1 MRWKLLR
8 RRLSVSAPRMIV
20 RSRLPWPLRWAAVA
34 IMFGFSAALAL
45 WAFEFGKQFAGLDGG
60 AKEELA
66 TLRVELT
73 RLREEHEQA
82 RQVSNTAESLLKA
95 ERTAQERLALE
106 LRQAESD
113 KLTLQSELG
122 FFQKLLPTGA
132 EGIQLRGLQ
141 AEAKAPGEL
150 RYQMLVVQNG
160 KDSADFNGRYE
171 LQLAGSLDGKAWV
184 QTLPGGPRALQ
195 VKQVARVEGL
205 VEHPAAAVIKTVQ
218 VRVLDA
224 RGVTRAT
231 HTTRL

>member
-20 RSRLPWPLRWAAVA
+20 RSRLPWPLRWAALA

-45 WAFEFGKQFAGLDGG
+45 WAFEFGKQFAGLDRG

-66 TLRVELT
+66 TLHVELT
-73 RLREEHEQA
+73 RLRAEHEQA
-82 RQVSNTAESLLKA
+82 RHVADTAESLLKA
-95 ERTAQERLALE
+95 ERTAQEKLALQ
-106 LRQAESD
+106 LRQVEAD

-160 KDSADFNGRYE
+160 KDSTEFNGRYE
-171 LQLAGSLDGKAWV
+171 MQLAGSLDGKAWA
-184 QTLPGGPRALQ
+184 QTLPGGPRALL

>member
-1 MRWKLLR
+1 
-8 RRLSVSAPRMIV
+8 MIV

-34 IMFGFSAALAL
+34 VMCGFSAALAL
-45 WAFEFGKQFAGLDGG
+45 WAFEFGKQFAGLDRG
-60 AKEELA
+60 AKEELGS
-66 TLRVELT
+66 LRVELT

-82 RQVSNTAESLLKA
+82 RQIANTAQSLLKA
-95 ERTAQERLALE
+95 ERTAQEKLALQ
-106 LRQAESD
+106 LRQLEAD
-113 KLTLQSELG
+113 KLALQSELG

-160 KDSADFNGRYE
+160 KDSTDFNGRYE
-171 LQLAGSLDGKAWV
+171 LQLTGVLEGKAWT
-184 QTLPGGPRALQ
+184 QSLPGGPRALQ
-195 VKQVARVEGL
+195 VKQVARVEGQI
-205 VEHPAAAVIKTVQ
+205 EHPAAAVIKTVQ

-224 RGVTRAT
+224 KGVTRAA

>member
-1 MRWKLLR
+1 
-8 RRLSVSAPRMIV
+8 MIV

-34 IMFGFSAALAL
+34 VMFGFRLRWRCGPSSSASSLPG
-45 WAFEFGKQFAGLDGG
+45 WSSG

-66 TLRVELT
+66 TLAHRTDAFARRT
-73 RLREEHEQA
+73 RAGQA
-82 RQVSNTAESLLKA
+82 GRQHRGEPAQG
-95 ERTAQERLALE
+95 RTHGPGKLALQ
-106 LRQAESD
+106 LRQLEAD

-171 LQLAGSLDGKAWV
+171 LQLAGSLEGRAWV
-184 QTLPGGPRALQ
+184 QTLPGGPRVLQ
-195 VKQVARVEGL
+195 VKQVARVEGQ

-224 RGVTRAT
+224 KGVMRAT

>member
-1 MRWKLLR
+1 
-8 RRLSVSAPRMIV
+8 MIV
-20 RSRLPWPLRWAAVA
+20 RSRLPWPVRWAAVA
-34 IMFGFSAALAL
+34 VMFGFSAALAL
-45 WAFEFGKQFAGLDGG
+45 WAFEFGKEFAGLERG

-73 RLREEHEQA
+73 RLREDHDQA
-82 RQVSNTAESLLKA
+82 RQVANTAESLLKA
-95 ERTAQERLALE
+95 ERTAQEKLALQ
-106 LRQAESD
+106 LRQLEAD
-113 KLTLQSELG
+113 KLGLQSELG

-141 AEAKAPGEL
+141 LEPKAPGEL

-171 LQLAGSLDGKAWV
+171 LQLSGSMDGKAWV
-184 QTLPGGPRALQ
+184 QTLPGGPRSLQ

-205 VEHPAAAVIKTVQ
+205 VEHPTSAVIKTVQ

-224 RGVTRAT
+224 KGVTRAA

>member
-1 MRWKLLR
+1 
-8 RRLSVSAPRMIV
+8 MIV

-34 IMFGFSAALAL
+34 VMFGFSAALAL
-45 WAFEFGKQFAGLDGG
+45 WAFEFGKQFAGLDRG
-60 AKEELA
+60 AQDELS
-66 TLRVELT
+66 TLRVQLA

-82 RQVSNTAESLLKA
+82 RQVSDTAQSLLKA
-95 ERTAQERLALE
+95 ERTAQEKLALQ
-106 LRQAESD
+106 LRQAEAE

-150 RYQMLVVQNG
+150 RYRMLVVQNG

-171 LQLAGSLDGKAWV
+171 LQLTGLLDGRAWT
-184 QTLPGGPRALQ
+184 QSLPGGPRALQ
-195 VKQVARVEGL
+195 VKQVARVESQ

-224 RGVTRAT
+224 KGVTRAA

>member
-34 IMFGFSAALAL
+34 VVLGFSAALAL
-45 WAFEFGKQFAGLDGG
+45 WALDFGKQFAGLDRG

-66 TLRVELT
+66 SLRVELA
-73 RLREEHEQA
+73 RLRDAHEQS
-82 RQVSNTAESLLKA
+82 RQVADTSQSLLKA
-95 ERTAQERLALE
+95 ERSAQEKLAQQ
-106 LRQAESD
+106 LRQAEAD

-160 KDSADFNGRYE
+160 KDSGDFNGRYE
-171 LQLAGSLDGKAWV
+171 LQLSGLLEGRTWAQS
-184 QTLPGGPRALQ
+184 LPGGPRPLR
-195 VKQVARVEGL
+195 VKQVARVEGQ

-224 RGVTRAT
+224 NGVTRAL

>member
-20 RSRLPWPLRWAAVA
+20 RSRLPWPLRWAALA

-45 WAFEFGKQFAGLDGG
+45 WAFEFGKQFAGLDRG

-66 TLRVELT
+66 TLHVELT
-73 RLREEHEQA
+73 RLRAEHERA
-82 RQVSNTAESLLKA
+82 RHVADTAESLLKA
-95 ERTAQERLALE
+95 ERTAQEKLALQ
-106 LRQAESD
+106 LRQVEAD

-160 KDSADFNGRYE
+160 KDSTEFNGRYE
-171 LQLAGSLDGKAWV
+171 MQLAGLLDGKAWA
-184 QTLPGGPRALQ
+184 QTLPGGPRPLL

>member
-1 MRWKLLR
+1 
-8 RRLSVSAPRMIV
+8 
-20 RSRLPWPLRWAAVA
+20 
-34 IMFGFSAALAL
+34 
-45 WAFEFGKQFAGLDGG
+45 
-60 AKEELA
+60 
-66 TLRVELT
+66 
-73 RLREEHEQA
+73 
-82 RQVSNTAESLLKA
+82 
-95 ERTAQERLALE
+95 

-171 LQLAGSLDGKAWV
+171 LQLAGSLDGRAWV